1 MPEAGLEKK
10 MAGDQAPTLY
20 PTPQAD
26 RVAAGQPDSRA
37 GTFCNRSRMRQEGDE
52 LRPLDHYD
60 PVLSVEY
67 HELRVGNSCPQ

>member
-26 RVAAGQPDSRA
+26 RVAEGQPDSRA
-37 GTFCNRSRMRQEGDE
+37 GTFCHRSRRRQEGDE
-52 LRPLDHYD
+52 LRPLDHD
-60 PVLSVEY
+60 PVLSVED
-67 HELRVGNSCPQ
+67 HELRVGNSRHQ

>member
-37 GTFCNRSRMRQEGDE
+37 GTVCRRSRMRQEGDE

-60 PVLSVEY
+60 PVLSVED
-67 HELRVGNSCPQ
+67 HELRVGNSCHQ